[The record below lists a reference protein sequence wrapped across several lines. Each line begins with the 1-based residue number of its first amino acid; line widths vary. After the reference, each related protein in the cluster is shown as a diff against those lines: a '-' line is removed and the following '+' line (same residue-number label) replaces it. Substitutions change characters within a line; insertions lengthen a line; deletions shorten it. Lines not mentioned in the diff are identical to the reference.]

1 MRFGASQTRS
11 GEYRIILHLGEQ
23 QLRLLVLRH
32 TKHDHPEVVVN
43 DTFDL
48 SAGDIPST
56 IEQCQKRYHKLDLR
70 HCVTEL
76 VLGVRHYQA
85 VAIDRP
91 DLPEQDI
98 ASSLAFQLGE
108 LVELAPEDM
117 ITDYYELPYQ
127 ASGHNKVVAVV
138 AKKSELVDWVHAI
151 INADWQLVLI
161 SVGELQLKK
170 LHEPS
175 ATAVLCLYPV
185 QNGGYI
191 AQIYHQ
197 GQLCF
202 SRGLRGLRSLDGY
215 SKEEIELGAMEP
227 MATELQRSMDYFE
240 SQLRQAPVKQIQ
252 LAIKHPQMDAMKTAL
267 QDLLAVNVEAFSYQS
282 WMNELCEGDFSD
294 IEALAAALPDKSPDS
309 ATGAG
314 E

>member
-48 SAGDIPST
+48 IAEDIPST
-56 IEQCQKRYHKLDLR
+56 IEQCQKRYHKLELKD
-70 HCVTEL
+70 CATEL
-76 VLGVRHYQA
+76 VLGYSRYQA

-98 ASSLAFQLGE
+98 APSLAFQLGE
-108 LVELAPEDM
+108 LVELAPEEM

-127 ASGHNKVVAVV
+127 ASGQHKVVAVV
-138 AKKSELVDWVHAI
+138 AGKTELADWVHAI
-151 INADWQLVLI
+151 MNADWHLVSI
-161 SVGELQLKK
+161 SVAELQLKK
-170 LHEPS
+170 LHESS

-202 SRGLRGLRSLDGY
+202 SRGLRGLKSIDGY

-252 LAIKHPQMDAMKTAL
+252 LAIKHPQMDAVKAAL
-267 QDLLAVNVEAFSYQS
+267 QDLLAVEVEAFSYQP

-309 ATGAG
+309 ANGSG